1 MGQQITIIEAGR
13 TFAALAEDRG
23 DFTDWVGAGLAVKCG
38 GLKVVAAFA
47 GEALPSAETVTA
59 LVITGSHAMVTERQ
73 EWNETF
79 SGWLARVVTLGV
91 PVLGICFGHQLLAQ
105 ALGGTVGDHPGGGEF
120 GTVTVQL
127 TDNACSD
134 PLFGGLPNMFSAQ
147 LFHRQS
153 VLHLPP
159 GAQVLATS
167 PQEPHQVV
175 RFAERVWGVQFHPEF
190 DEEIMA
196 DYLTFSREQLI
207 EYGFD
212 PAALQQGVR
221 ITPVAQALLQRFSQ
235 LTAGSNSLRSNFRST
250 L

>member
-1 MGQQITIIEAGR
+1 M
-13 TFAALAEDRG
+13 
-23 DFTDWVGAGLAVKCG
+23 AVKRG

-73 EWNETF
+73 EWSETF

-120 GTVTVQL
+120 GTVTVQV

-134 PLFGGLPNMFSAQ
+134 PLFGGLPNMFPAQ

-167 PQEPHQVV
+167 PREPHQVV

-196 DYLTFSREQLI
+196 DYLTFSREKLI

-212 PAALQQGVR
+212 PVALQQEVR

-235 LTAGSNSLRSNFRST
+235 LTAGSNALRSNFRST